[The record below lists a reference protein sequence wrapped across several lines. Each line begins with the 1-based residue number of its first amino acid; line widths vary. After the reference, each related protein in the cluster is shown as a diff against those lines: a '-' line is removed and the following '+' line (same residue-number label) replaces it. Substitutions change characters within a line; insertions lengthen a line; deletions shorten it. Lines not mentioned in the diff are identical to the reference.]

1 MNSFV
6 GEMGRYYGLPTFG
19 ISGATDANEVDFQMG
34 AEMIYSMMTA
44 IYGRQNFVHDNG
56 YMGIGQMGCLQSILA
71 ANELL
76 TFVSRYARGIEIND
90 ETLAFEMIKEVGIG
104 GNFLQRRET
113 ARKFRKEY
121 YLPEFLNRKRNVAW
135 IAAGKPDIPSQLTEK
150 AKEIIEGEVPVF
162 ISEDLER
169 GFDRIIEEHE
179 EFYRK

>member
-1 MNSFV
+1 
-6 GEMGRYYGLPTFG
+6 
-19 ISGATDANEVDFQMG
+19 
-34 AEMIYSMMTA
+34 MTA